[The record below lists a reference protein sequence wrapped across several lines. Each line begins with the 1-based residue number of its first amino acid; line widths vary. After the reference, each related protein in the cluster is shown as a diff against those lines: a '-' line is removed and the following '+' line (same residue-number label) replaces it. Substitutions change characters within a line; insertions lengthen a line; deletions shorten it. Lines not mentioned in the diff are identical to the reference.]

1 MEVYSTLQDN
11 GICIYDTMKAY
22 IMTATGEHL
31 KYSTSKPRVQ
41 HLCVASYQARRS
53 LVYVTVSL
61 CVYRKNKAAVG
72 SSLEHS
78 HHYQEKPAVN
88 IFVSKRERELLH
100 NTNGRI
106 LRRV

>member
-1 MEVYSTLQDN
+1 MEVKIRFTFQIHSFCWIQKKCICHCMEVYSTLQDN

-31 KYSTSKPRVQ
+31 KYSTSKPCVQ

-61 CVYRKNKAAVG
+61 CVY
-72 SSLEHS
+72 
-78 HHYQEKPAVN
+78 
-88 IFVSKRERELLH
+88 
-100 NTNGRI
+100 
-106 LRRV
+106 